1 MNKTAVL
8 VRILCYSPNYLV
20 KLSESYSV
28 TIMMVQ
34 KDELTYFPGSPPG
47 KAFSYPFY
55 SEIKI
60 FPIVFFIY
68 DKRLNDLL
76 IILPIAERKKNKLV
90 TN

>member
-1 MNKTAVL
+1 MLEINNNVFDNNSDSINFTV
-8 VRILCYSPNYLV
+8 
-20 KLSESYSV
+20 
-28 TIMMVQ
+28 
-34 KDELTYFPGSPPG
+34 

-60 FPIVFFIY
+60 FPSVFFIY

-90 TN
+90 TNWTGYNVVKTKWLTQFFENLE

>member
-1 MNKTAVL
+1 
-8 VRILCYSPNYLV
+8 
-20 KLSESYSV
+20 
-28 TIMMVQ
+28 MMVQ

-47 KAFSYPFY
+47 KAFSYPIY

-90 TN
+90 TNWTGYNVVKTKWLTQFFENLE